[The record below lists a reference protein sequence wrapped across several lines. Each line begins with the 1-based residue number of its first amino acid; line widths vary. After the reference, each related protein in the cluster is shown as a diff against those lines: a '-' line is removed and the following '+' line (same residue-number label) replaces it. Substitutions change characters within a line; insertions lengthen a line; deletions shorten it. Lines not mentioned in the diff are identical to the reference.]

1 MNRAALIAA
10 VRDDLCGMK
19 DLIEEME
26 SDLEKVEKGRKA
38 PGVRIR
44 KNCQEMKHF
53 LANIRTNVLDIN
65 KMPTE

>member
-1 MNRAALIAA
+1 MDRATLIAA
-10 VRDDLCGMK
+10 VRDDLCGLK
-19 DLIEEME
+19 ELLEEME
-26 SDLEKVEKGRKA
+26 EDLAKVEKGRKA

-65 KMPTE
+65 KIPVE